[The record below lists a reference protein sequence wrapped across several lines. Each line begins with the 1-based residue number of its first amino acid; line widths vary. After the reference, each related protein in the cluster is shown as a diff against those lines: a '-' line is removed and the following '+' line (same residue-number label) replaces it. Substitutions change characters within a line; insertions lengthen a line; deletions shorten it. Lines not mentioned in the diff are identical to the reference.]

1 MLNDLI
7 PSSSQKRSFST
18 RRVSRRTPSTRRT
31 HRRTSST
38 PRRTRR
44 VSRRTPRATLRLLA
58 VLAVFASTA
67 GLLAAPASPASSQE
81 SISEA
86 REDLDRVKEEKLRL
100 QARIDLI
107 DAEDI
112 DVLEALN
119 AAQELVDRQEATVS
133 AVRQELRTTTAQ
145 VRQKEI
151 SQQYAQMDIAAIR
164 EEVKELAVESY
175 LRNEAQSVEAL
186 LGTEDITQGL
196 RRLAL
201 LNIVQSNTND
211 LMDQVRLKEDE
222 HSEAVLDISETLR
235 EVQQLEAELAAEL
248 TVLEAQRQEQLLIKV
263 ELDVRRRKL
272 QREYANWDQ
281 EARRLGAFIRQ
292 EIYEEE
298 LRKQQEELRRRAQ
311 ELGVL
316 ATAETAALGFIWP
329 TAGHVTSGYGNRLHP
344 ILGIV
349 RLHAGIDLGSA
360 LGQSIYASKSGV
372 VIRAEWV
379 GGYGNTVIIDHGAG
393 FSSLYG
399 HLHAYSVTTG
409 DFVNA
414 GQEVGKLG
422 STGLSTGPH
431 LHFEIRVNGKAED
444 PLKYL
449 S

>member
-1 MLNDLI
+1 MR
-7 PSSSQKRSFST
+7 RSALLS
-18 RRVSRRTPSTRRT
+18 
-31 HRRTSST
+31 
-38 PRRTRR
+38 
-44 VSRRTPRATLRLLA
+44 LA
-58 VLAVFASTA
+58 VLAVLA
-67 GLLAAPASPASSQE
+67 GSVGVIGAPASPVSSQE

-112 DVLEALN
+112 DVLAALN
-119 AAQELVDRQEATVS
+119 AAEELVDRQESKVA
-133 AVRQELRTTTAQ
+133 AVQQELRTTTARM
-145 VRQKEI
+145 RQKEI
-151 SQQYAQMDIAAIR
+151 AQDWAIKDIADIR
-164 EEVKELAVESY
+164 NEAKELAVESY
-175 LRNEAQSVEAL
+175 LRNEAQNVEAL

-211 LMDQVRLKEDE
+211 LVDQVRLKEDE
-222 HSEAVLDISETLR
+222 HSEAALELSEALQ
-235 EVQQLEAELAAEL
+235 EVQQLEAELNAEL
-248 TVLEAQRQEQLLIKV
+248 AVLEAQRKERLLIKV
-263 ELDVRRRKL
+263 ELDVRRRGL

-281 EARRLGAFIRQ
+281 EARKLENFIRQ

-298 LRKQQEELRRRAQ
+298 LRKQQEELRRRAE

-316 ATAETAALGFIWP
+316 ATAETAALGFLWP
-329 TAGHVTSGYGNRLHP
+329 TAGYVSSGYGSRLHP

-349 RLHAGIDLGSA
+349 RLHAGIDLGSVQ
-360 LGQSIYASKSGV
+360 GQGIYASKSGV

-379 GGYGNTVIIDHGAG
+379 GGYGNTVVIDHGGG
-393 FSSLYG
+393 FSTLYG
-399 HLHAYSVTTG
+399 HLNAYSTKTG
-409 DFVNA
+409 EFVRA

-431 LHFEIRVNGKAED
+431 LHFEIRVNGTAED

-449 S
+449 P